1 MVTPSVT
8 RPGTSIS
15 RVMETRLSEF
25 VSAMRTS
32 VTVSYADD
40 LPGRFEWV
48 CAHQFRKGALILY
61 YLAPPRSQKLEP
73 GRFQCRPVGRFSL
86 GCKAQISFPGWRV
99 HRFLKDAIKKAT
111 GPFPVA
117 APFREA
123 SRFGERARTPLGG
136 VRGSSFFGP
145 RCLRLRSR
153 PFAGASPP

>member
-15 RVMETRLSEF
+15 RVMETRLSEL

-32 VTVSYADD
+32 VKESYADD

-48 CAHQFRKGALILY
+48 CLHRFLMGATILPQF
-61 YLAPPRSQKLEP
+61 APPRSQKLEHV
-73 GRFQCRPVGRFSL
+73 RFQCRPVGKFSL
-86 GCKAQISFPGWRV
+86 GCKAQISFAGWRV
-99 HRFLKDAIKKAT
+99 YRFLMDAIKKAA

-117 APFREA
+117 APFRA
-123 SRFGERARTPLGG
+123 ARRFGERARTPLGE

-145 RCLRLRSR
+145 RCLPLRSR
-153 PFAGASPP
+153 SFAGPSPS

>member
-1 MVTPSVT
+1 M
-8 RPGTSIS
+8 
-15 RVMETRLSEF
+15 
-25 VSAMRTS
+25 
-32 VTVSYADD
+32 TVSYADD

-123 SRFGERARTPLGG
+123 RHFSDL
-136 VRGSSFFGP
+136 
-145 RCLRLRSR
+145 
-153 PFAGASPP
+153 GASGYAPGPSRVRHPLDPALIFWSYGRLTKKWDIT